1 MEHPSS
7 GTWAFRW
14 MCLNLTIITISS
26 GAFILETE
34 PAFCC
39 GRYDA
44 TFKALEAFCVVVF
57 TLDYFLRLFTSP
69 AADDAEYDAA
79 AETTIPAIQITD
91 YLISRFRFMLRP
103 LNIIDLLAILPFYIE
118 LAILSMSSGGE
129 ANNSFLTILRVGRT
143 FRLVKLGKY
152 SKGMTLLAHVM
163 SASLQGLGMLLVLG
177 TIAVT
182 LFSCGIFYAERGTWC
197 GPSNSF
203 CDNTAHDGPGWY
215 YAAGESRDSTYTDGC
230 PVSWCRQKSDFDS
243 VFSSGYWTITTVTT
257 TGYGDMVPK
266 TVIGKMLGC
275 IIMLAGLVV
284 IALPITVISTNFAEA
299 YEAEEFL
306 RIQQAASASVAAQ
319 NPTEVA
325 YQS

>member
-1 MEHPSS
+1 
-7 GTWAFRW
+7 

-57 TLDYFLRLFTSP
+57 TFDYFLRLFTSP
-69 AADDAEYDAA
+69 AVDDAEYDAA
-79 AETTIPAIQITD
+79 AETAIPAIQITD
-91 YLISRFRFMLRP
+91 YLISRLRFMLRP

-118 LAILSMSSGGE
+118 LAIVSMSSGGE
-129 ANNSFLTILRVGRT
+129 ANNSFLTI
-143 FRLVKLGKY
+143 
-152 SKGMTLLAHVM
+152 
-163 SASLQGLGMLLVLG
+163 LLVLG

-215 YAAGESRDSTYTDGC
+215 YAAGGSRDSTYTDGC

-319 NPTEVA
+319 NPPEVA
-325 YQS
+325 CQS